1 MSNAVLALQDVSR
14 HYRGKGGL
22 LRKGDTL
29 RAVDGVDV
37 TLAPGE
43 TLGIVGES
51 GSGKST
57 LGRLA
62 AGIEPPSAGNV
73 TFKGKPYAPIG
84 SSAWR
89 RQRRDVQVVFQNPS
103 QALDPRLSIADQIR
117 GAMEAHRLDTGKSGA
132 GSLDALLARVGLEGL
147 GRRYPHQLSGGQL
160 QRAVIARAL
169 SLSPD
174 VIVCD
179 EAVSALDVSVQAQIL
194 NLLQDL
200 QAEFS
205 VAYLFISHDL
215 GVVRHVS
222 HRIAVMQHGR
232 IVEAGPAGDVFA
244 SPRNSYTK
252 ALIAALPAASPSARR
267 ARDAKRRLD
276 FAKV

>member
-1 MSNAVLALQDVSR
+1 MTAPLLVLADVSR
-14 HYRGKGGL
+14 HYRGKAGL
-22 LRKGDTL
+22 FRTGEAVL
-29 RAVDGVDV
+29 AVDGVD
-37 TLAPGE
+37 LELHPGE

-62 AGIEPPSAGNV
+62 AGIERPS
-73 TFKGKPYAPIG
+73 TGKIAFRGEPYAPIG
-84 SSAWR
+84 SPAWR
-89 RQRRDVQVVFQNPS
+89 RQRRSVQVVFQNPS
-103 QALDPRLSIADQIR
+103 QALDPRLSIAAQVR
-117 GAMEAHRLDTGKSGA
+117 GAMDAHGLTGGTAGA
-132 GSLDALLARVGLEGL
+132 GSPAAILARVGLEGL
-147 GRRYPHQLSGGQL
+147 GGRYPHQLSGGQL

-174 VIVCD
+174 LIVCD

-200 QAEFS
+200 QAELG

-232 IVEAGPAGDVFA
+232 IVETGAAGDVFA
-244 SPRNSYTK
+244 SPRDAYTQ
-252 ALIAALPAASPSARR
+252 ALIAALPAASPAARR
-267 ARDAKRRLD
+267 ARDARRRLEL
-276 FAKV
+276 AKV